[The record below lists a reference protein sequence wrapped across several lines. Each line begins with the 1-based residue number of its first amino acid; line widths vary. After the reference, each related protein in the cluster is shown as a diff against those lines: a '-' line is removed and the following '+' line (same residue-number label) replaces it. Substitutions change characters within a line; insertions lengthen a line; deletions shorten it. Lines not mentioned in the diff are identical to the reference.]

1 MSALALSP
9 ERARMSDA
17 AAQPLSICGK
27 QLVADMCGAL
37 YWPGERM
44 LIVADLHLEKASA
57 HAARGT
63 MLPPYDTRETLERL
77 AAAIDRYEPAVVVAL
92 GDSLHD
98 RGAAER
104 IS

>member
-1 MSALALSP
+1 MS
-9 ERARMSDA
+9 
-17 AAQPLSICGK
+17 
-27 QLVADMCGAL
+27 GAL

-57 HAARGT
+57 HAERGT
-63 MLPPYDTRETLERL
+63 MLPPYDTRDTLERL
-77 AAAIDRYEPAVVVAL
+77 AVAMERYEPDIVVAL

-104 IS
+104 ILVARSRRRWKS